1 MKFKKRDDLRFS
13 FVKIFI
19 NFLRLRYSI
28 LLIVLSSGISIYPI
42 TILANPVQTVSENKI
57 DKVACP
63 GNLNTA
69 IDKIINRFEFRR
81 SRWGILIQNLD
92 SQETLYSLDAQKY
105 FLPASNVKLLTTAAV
120 LLRFGS
126 QFRIRT
132 SVYGAGSISN
142 LETLRVVG
150 KGDPSLTTQQLKD
163 LVRQLKD
170 RGVRQISKVIVED
183 SYFKQTGINYSW
195 EWEDIFFSY
204 GTSINSLILNEN
216 AVTLTTIPRL
226 NEQPLKIEW
235 SDTIAARQWQI
246 NNQTRTAPKETL
258 NDVEVRGL
266 FGTPNLEIE
275 GEMAVDNEPETWDL
289 AIIDPSQY
297 FLESLLQMLANEE
310 IEVEQGLVTK
320 QLRSAQRQS
329 RSQTDSSEKELAF
342 VESEPLAILI
352 QTTNQESNNL
362 YAESLLQIL
371 GSESENSTGVEA
383 VQQQLTK
390 LGVDPDSYVLVDGSG
405 LSRHNL
411 VSPDAIAQ
419 TLRLMAQSPH
429 AKVYRDSLAVA
440 GVSGTLENRFKDT
453 LVEENLQAKTGT
465 LSGNVSLSGYLTLKG
480 SQPLILSIMVN
491 QSNRTVSELRDAI
504 DEIVLTLSHYQSCQ
518 IQEN

>member
-1 MKFKKRDDLRFS
+1 MKIKKRDDLRSS
-13 FVKIFI
+13 FVEILTNVLKLKYLILPI
-19 NFLRLRYSI
+19 ILFLVI
-28 LLIVLSSGISIYPI
+28 QIYPI
-42 TILANPVQTVSENKI
+42 RILAKSVQTASKNKI
-57 DKVACP
+57 DEVVCP
-63 GNLNTA
+63 INLNAA
-69 IDKIINRFEFRR
+69 IDKIVNRSEFRR
-81 SRWGILIQNLD
+81 SRWGILIQKLD
-92 SQETLYSLDAQKY
+92 SHETLYSLDSQKY
-105 FLPASNVKLLTTAAV
+105 FLPASNVKLLTTAVA

-132 SVYGAGSISN
+132 SVYGMRNISN

-170 RGVRQISKVIVED
+170 RGVRQIAKVIVED
-183 SYFKQTGINYSW
+183 SYFKQTGINSSW

-226 NEQPLKIEW
+226 NEQPLKLKW

-246 NNQTRTAPKETL
+246 DNQTRTAPKGTS
-258 NDVEVRGL
+258 NNVGIRGI
-266 FGTPNLEIE
+266 FGTPNLEFK
-275 GEMAVDNEPETWDL
+275 GEMAVDAEPETWDL

-320 QLRSAQRQS
+320 RLRSAQRQS
-329 RSQTDSSEKELAF
+329 RSQSNSSEKELAF

-352 QTTNQESNNL
+352 QETNQESNNL

-383 VQQQLTK
+383 VQQQLTQ

-411 VSPDAIAQ
+411 VSPEAIAQ
-419 TLRLMAQSPH
+419 TLKLMAQTPH
-429 AKVYRDSLAVA
+429 AKAYRDSLAVA
-440 GVSGTLENRFKDT
+440 GVSGTLESRFENT
-453 LVEENLQAKTGT
+453 LVEGNLQAKTGT
-465 LSGNVSLSGYLTLKG
+465 LSGNLSLSGYLTLKG

-504 DEIVLTLSHYQSCQ
+504 DEIVITVSHYQSCQ